1 MGKPIPTLNERIEAR
16 LERIYNRLVD
26 PHFWVMIGLSL
37 LLLGTFAALL
47 WLAVRTFDSTFT
59 LHTIVCHVNDDDEM
73 DRKILAIVFT
83 APFFG
88 ISVLG
93 TISEMWHNLEFRRL
107 GRPHRWRAFLS
118 FTTLVLLLGTVLSV
132 ALDC

>member
-16 LERIYNRLVD
+16 LERIVNRLLD
-26 PHFWVMIGLSL
+26 PHFWVMVGLSL
-37 LLLGTFAALL
+37 LLLGAFAGLL
-47 WLAVRTFDSTFT
+47 WLAVRTFDSAFT
-59 LHTIVCHVNDDDEM
+59 LHTIVCHMNDDDEM

-93 TISEMWHNLEFRRL
+93 AISEMWHNLEFRRQ
-107 GRPHRWRAFLS
+107 GRPHRWRAFSS
-118 FTTLVLLLGTVLSV
+118 FSALVLLLGTVLSV

>member
-26 PHFWVMIGLSL
+26 PHFWVMVGLSL
-37 LLLGTFAALL
+37 LLLGAFAGLL
-47 WLAVRTFDSTFT
+47 WLAVKTFDSAFT
-59 LHTIVCHVNDDDEM
+59 LRTIVCHLNDDDEM
-73 DRKILAIVFT
+73 DRKILSIVFT

-93 TISEMWHNLEFRRL
+93 AISEMWHNLEFRRQ
-107 GRPHRWRAFLS
+107 GRPHRWRAFFS
-118 FTTLVLLLGTVLSV
+118 FVALVLLLGTVLSI